1 MFKVMKW
8 FYEWTC
14 YVEVDVIIC
23 HSCVV
28 LRYFLAIS
36 VCHILLIKMLI
47 HDIQVPAQTV
57 VDINSF
63 TFRVNTKEGV
73 KSIKFTLALNSRKAV
88 LVGSV

>member
-1 MFKVMKW
+1 
-8 FYEWTC
+8 
-14 YVEVDVIIC
+14 
-23 HSCVV
+23 
-28 LRYFLAIS
+28 
-36 VCHILLIKMLI
+36 MLI